1 MGLFDRRR
9 RPAPEPLPAS
19 VHSPLAPRFAV
30 IDVETTGLDPERER
44 IVEIAIVRA
53 DEHGRPIDHWVARLN
68 PGIPMR
74 ATHVHG
80 ITDADVAGA
89 PRFADLAVTIGTAL
103 QGAVV
108 VAHNAEFDVAFLQSE
123 FARAGMPMP
132 RFTSY
137 CTLQGSTLYLPQ
149 LRRRSLGE
157 CCAALGV
164 PQHGAHSALGDAY
177 AAAGLLGQYL
187 ALDARTGYDAPL
199 TATRALHG
207 EVPAAP
213 AGPVAPAP
221 PADSVPAAAVPASA
235 PDAGDPAPSATAG
248 G

>member
-1 MGLFDRRR
+1 LARLAGRNVRGTVRSSQTGSGTFTG
-9 RPAPEPLPAS
+9 PAP
-19 VHSPLAPRFAV
+19 SPLAPRFAV

-53 DEHGRPIDHWVARLN
+53 DAHGRPIDHWATRLN

-132 RFTSY
+132 RFTS
-137 CTLQGSTLYLPQ
+137 
-149 LRRRSLGE
+149 
-157 CCAALGV
+157 
-164 PQHGAHSALGDAY
+164 
-177 AAAGLLGQYL
+177 
-187 ALDARTGYDAPL
+187 
-199 TATRALHG
+199 
-207 EVPAAP
+207 
-213 AGPVAPAP
+213 
-221 PADSVPAAAVPASA
+221 
-235 PDAGDPAPSATAG
+235 
-248 G
+248 

>member
-1 MGLFDRRR
+1 
-9 RPAPEPLPAS
+9 
-19 VHSPLAPRFAV
+19 
-30 IDVETTGLDPERER
+30 
-44 IVEIAIVRA
+44 IVRA
-53 DEHGRPIDHWVARLN
+53 DEHGRPIDHWATRLN

-123 FARAGMPMP
+123 FARAGMAMP
-132 RFTSY
+132 RLPSY
-137 CTLQGSTLYLPQ
+137 LRRQRSTRSLPQ
-149 LRRRSLGE
+149 LRRRWLGE

-164 PQHGAHSALGDAY
+164 PQHGAHSALGGAY

-187 ALDARTGYDAPL
+187 ARDARTGYDAPL

-207 EVPAAP
+207 KAPAAP
-213 AGPVAPAP
+213 ARPAAPAPPVAPAAPTAAPVAARTEQEPSRPAEPEP
-221 PADSVPAAAVPASA
+221 PPPSAAALTITEELQAA
-235 PDAGDPAPSATAG
+235 LDHLHAGPHQ
-248 G
+248 